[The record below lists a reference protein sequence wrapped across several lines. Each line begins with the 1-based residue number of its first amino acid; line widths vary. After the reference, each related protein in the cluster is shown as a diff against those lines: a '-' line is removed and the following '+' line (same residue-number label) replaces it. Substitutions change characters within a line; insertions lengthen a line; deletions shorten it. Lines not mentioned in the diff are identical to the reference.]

1 MAGQRVI
8 MCLWMDHPPSEKIP
22 LLILAILAISID
34 YISRLKPLKSGG
46 LILDFFQYDEP
57 AGPTS

>member
-1 MAGQRVI
+1 
-8 MCLWMDHPPSEKIP
+8 MDQPPSEKIP
-22 LLILAILAISID
+22 LLILAISID

-46 LILDFFQYDEP
+46 LILDFLQYDEP